1 MDEQAELARFGKRV
15 RQVREQER
23 VTVAELAARTG
34 IDASQISALEAG
46 RFNPTLDEMIDLA
59 EGMGVQLPAL
69 APRD

>member
-15 RQVREQER
+15 RQVREQEG
-23 VTVAELAARTG
+23 VTVAGLAVRTG

-46 RFNPTLDEMIDLA
+46 LFNPTLDEMIDLA
-59 EGMGVQLPAL
+59 EGMGVQLSAL